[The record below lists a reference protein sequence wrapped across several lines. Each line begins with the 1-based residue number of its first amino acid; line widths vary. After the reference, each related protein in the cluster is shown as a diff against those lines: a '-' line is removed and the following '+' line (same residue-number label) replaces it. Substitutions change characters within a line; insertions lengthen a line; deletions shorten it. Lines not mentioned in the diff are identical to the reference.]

1 MTHRNER
8 RKETLQTLMDA
19 GLLQPS
25 KRGRPPIYENDE
37 ERLDALRR
45 QKKVCSQRYAER
57 VKAARTLL
65 KENARLSDDVNNVS
79 TV

>member
-1 MTHRNER
+1 MSVRNER
-8 RKETLQTLMDA
+8 RKETLQTLLDA
-19 GLLQPS
+19 GLLQPT
-25 KRGRPPIYENDE
+25 KRGRPSIYENDE

-65 KENARLSDDVNNVS
+65 KENARSSAEVNNVV
-79 TV
+79 TL